1 MISLKNS
8 NSSKLK
14 SKYRVLT
21 VRDGILRISL
31 NPEMLTGNE
40 DKKVVAVGSNKER
53 IVVQGE
59 FLEVFPNDDSNT
71 VEKYLAKVFSI
82 KEDVIEAVLLA
93 DDRPVKEQFLA
104 RLTGTTGR
112 VRVGFEL
119 LGRTVDALGNL
130 LDSFS
135 GSESDSV
142 KKLDKVLLRNFF
154 SVLESYSPTSKSNS
168 DSKKKKKSLSFNGF
182 LFASQYSP
190 FEYADSY
197 GQALDSALVHR
208 LFKYL
213 NVRYSRAK
221 VLTLIN
227 TLISSRRIL
236 HYNSIF
242 FARRSLLFHYNKY
255 YSGILNE
262 LSFLE
267 NNNELSSLLNSALS
281 EAQLGDVK
289 MGFENLLLSQSSFYS
304 TFLET
309 SNFTA
314 TSMDFFEN
322 VLAQFDFHEKVW
334 EVISEFSEFLTYNS
348 LNSSSQNDVV
358 FERFLDV
365 RDFLMSSELDHK
377 DLRDLLF
384 NYVSV
389 SSLEFAKYSKP
400 TFVLNDFENLIGD
413 LFKLQA
419 FSDNKSRQALF
430 SNIVYFALRFGA
442 DAFCTAQLIAS
453 VYLVLYYL
461 IERPAPGIISRQSV
475 KEAMETGLKAVDSMI
490 PIGKGQREL
499 IVGDRQTGKTAV
511 AVDTIINQSN
521 KVFSQETQKE
531 FDLLPFSFDS
541 SVEVSDEIAAVV
553 SESSKKLVDS
563 VVYNKVNSLLGLRS
577 VPLLAEK
584 NGDSRRVDYSN
595 VVSKNLSDLLLLFT
609 FYNNKMLL
617 ASSNMVSK
625 FFSFIQCNPVFSK
638 FKKSKPVDILDF
650 ISIFSIRFAR
660 VSKKKSSAVSF
671 IKSSSLVSFTKTD
684 SCLRLSAKIVF
695 SYVHNVSK
703 FLYLHS
709 RFLFSHIVVQRF
721 LVGQKFSSNISALN
735 KEQYSI
741 LSSRN
746 LFTLRNLRKLNFKN
760 FKFNSKKTIAI
771 LSHMRKLSLSEK
783 KVRADFI
790 LSVLKKKLIIRSK
803 RLKKN
808 YSALFSK
815 IRDLKKLFY
824 VFRNARNL
832 KAVIVQ
838 NVLLSVS
845 TTSSLVKVKSSKKAS
860 TSGKV
865 VPQARN
871 KQGFLKRFYARVA
884 VQLKKYFSYK
894 LSKQFSDAN
903 SNLLFSILGFLAGLE
918 NSLVSTFN
926 RSFVGYKYKSSSI
939 LNFYR
944 KQLSKQF
951 RNKFFVFVLSFYFH
965 LAGLVNSENISFIDG
980 IFASAN
986 IFDLFTLK
994 SKCGLMKQHFA
1005 NSEPVLVSKSFN
1017 KVEPVVVFEDEPLY
1031 CVYVAIG
1038 QKKSTV
1044 KQIVKTLERFNVLKF
1059 TVIVAAFASDSASM
1073 QYLAPYSGCAIA
1085 EFFRDNGKH
1094 SLIIYDDLSKHAIA
1108 YRQMS
1113 LLLRRP
1119 PGREAYPGDIFYLH
1133 SRLLERAAKL
1143 NKFSYGGGSLTA
1155 LPIVETQS
1163 GDVSAY
1169 IPTNVISI
1177 TDGQVFLETEL
1188 FNRGIRPA
1196 INVGLSVSRVGSAA
1210 QSSTM
1215 KNIAGK
1221 LKLTLAQYREM
1232 AAFAK
1237 FGSDLDESTQRLLN
1251 QGSKLTELLKQLQY
1265 NPMSIEKQIISIFAG
1280 VNGYLDSVD
1289 ISNISLYEKG
1299 AFFYMDLSSYWV
1311 NLISNLKVL
1320 YDLPDISKD
1329 QKLAIID
1336 SFVQSFEDFLAL
1348 RSSRNFQ
1355 ENSENTDSVDFLDYY
1370 FLRDLI

>member
-1 MISLKNS
+1 MIALKNS
-8 NSSKLK
+8 NNSKSS

-31 NPEMLTGNE
+31 NPDVLTGNE
-40 DKKVVAVGSNKER
+40 DKKVAAVSSSKER

-135 GSESDSV
+135 GLESDSS
-142 KKLDKVLLRNFF
+142 KKFDKVLLKNFF
-154 SVLESYSPTSKSNS
+154 SVLDKFNLG
-168 DSKKKKKSLSFNGF
+168 SKKKKKNFALNGF
-182 LFASQYSP
+182 LVAGQYSP

-197 GQALDSALVHR
+197 GQVLNGALVHR

-213 NVRYSRAK
+213 NIRYSRAK

-227 TLISSRRIL
+227 TLISSRRVA

-242 FARRSLLFHYNKY
+242 FARRSLLSYYNKY
-255 YSGILNE
+255 YAGLLSE

-267 NNNELSSLLNSALS
+267 GNNELSSLLNATLS

-289 MGFENLLLSQSSFYS
+289 MGFENLLLSQSSVYS
-304 TFLET
+304 TFVD
-309 SNFTA
+309 TA
-314 TSMDFFEN
+314 KFSGDSSDFFEN
-322 VLAQFDFHEKVW
+322 ALAQFDFYEKVW
-334 EVISEFSEFLTYNS
+334 EVISEFSGFLTYNS
-348 LNSSSQNDVV
+348 LDSSKNDVV

-365 RDFLMSSELDHK
+365 RDFLVSQNLSQK
-377 DLRDLLF
+377 DLSDLLF
-384 NYVSV
+384 DYVSV

-400 TFVLNDFENLIGD
+400 EFVLNDFETLLGD

-419 FSDNKSRQALF
+419 SSDNKSRQALF

-521 KVFSQETQKE
+521 KIFSKE
-531 FDLLPFSFDS
+531 SSKDLDLSPFSFDFAL
-541 SVEVSDEIAAVV
+541 EVSDEIAAVV
-553 SESSKKLVDS
+553 SENSKKLVDS
-563 VVYNKVNSLLGLRS
+563 VIHTKLSSIVGLKNVSISSVKTDSKQIDSL
-577 VPLLAEK
+577 
-584 NGDSRRVDYSN
+584 N
-595 VVSKNLSDLLLLFT
+595 VVSKNLSDLLLIST

-617 ASSNMVSK
+617 TSSNVVSK
-625 FFSFIQCNPVFSK
+625 FFSFIKCNPVFSK

-650 ISIFSIRFAR
+650 VSVFSTRVAR
-660 VSKKKSSAVSF
+660 VSKKKASTVN
-671 IKSSSLVSFTKTD
+671 IVKSSSLVSFMKTD
-684 SCLRLSAKIVF
+684 SCLKLSAKIVF
-695 SYVHNVSK
+695 SYVYNVSK
-703 FLYLHS
+703 FLYFRS
-709 RFLFSHIVVQRF
+709 RFLFSQMIVQRF
-721 LVGQKFSSNISALN
+721 LVGQKFSSDISSLS

-741 LSSRN
+741 LGSKNSSVV
-746 LFTLRNLRKLNFKN
+746 RNLRKLNLKG
-760 FKFNSKKTIAI
+760 FKFNAKKSVVI
-771 LSHMRKLSLSEK
+771 LNQLRKFSLSEK

-790 LSVLKKKLIIRSK
+790 LSILKKKLIIKSK

-808 YSALFSK
+808 YSMLLNK
-815 IRDLKKLFY
+815 IKDLKKLFY
-824 VFRNARNL
+824 IVRNVRNL
-832 KAVIVQ
+832 RSAIAH
-838 NVLLSVS
+838 NVVLSVS
-845 TTSSLVKVKSSKKAS
+845 VTSNLAKVKSASKKVNPS
-860 TSGKV
+860 KSV
-865 VPQARN
+865 VRN
-871 KQGFLKRFYARVA
+871 KQSFIKRFYARIA
-884 VQLKKYFSYK
+884 VHLKKYFSYK
-894 LSKQFSDAN
+894 LSKQFSDNN
-903 SNLLFSILGFLAGLE
+903 SNLLFSILSFLSGLE
-918 NSLVSTFN
+918 NSLVSNFN
-926 RSFVGYKYKSSSI
+926 KSLKGHKASSI
-939 LNFYR
+939 INFYKKQFS
-944 KQLSKQF
+944 KQLK
-951 RNKFFVFVLSFYFH
+951 NKFFVFVLSFYFH
-965 LAGLVNSENISFIDG
+965 LAGLVNSETVSFIEG
-980 IFASAN
+980 VFSSVN
-986 IFDLFTLK
+986 VFDLFTLK
-994 SKCGLMKQHFA
+994 SKNSLSKQHFA
-1005 NSEPVLVSKSFN
+1005 NPEPVLVSKSFN
-1017 KVEPVVVFEDEPLY
+1017 KVEPVVIFEDEPLY

-1265 NPMSIEKQIISIFAG
+1265 NPMSIEKQIVSIFAG

-1299 AFFYMDLSSYWV
+1299 AFYYMDLSSFWI

-1348 RSSRNFQ
+1348 RSSKNFQ
-1355 ENSENTDSVDFLDYY
+1355 DNFENNDDVDFLDYY
-1370 FLRDLI
+1370 FLRDLV